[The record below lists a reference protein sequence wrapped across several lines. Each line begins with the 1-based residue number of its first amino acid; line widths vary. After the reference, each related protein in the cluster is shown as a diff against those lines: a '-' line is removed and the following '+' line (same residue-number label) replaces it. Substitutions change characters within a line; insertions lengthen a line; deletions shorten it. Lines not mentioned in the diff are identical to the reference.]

1 MTSRAIRSC
10 IHQRRLRFAL
20 ATAFSVTALTGTEAF
35 AQTANT
41 QTGNSG
47 GASSQSADITAGEA
61 GRTLTS
67 QNVFSSTADGT
78 SAIGGNAG
86 RFTSSRLADQPTAV
100 GNANATQQ
108 NAFNQ
113 ARNLQRLNQQFNRA
127 SQNRNPGSTQGRRAI
142 RPSLR
147 LGFVPAPRPTEE
159 LRESL
164 SRQIQ
169 ALRVKVP
176 RLADGRSE
184 FASVK
189 FDFGSRGEVILT
201 GNVPNTDAGNLLVN
215 ILRMEPG
222 VTSVENQ
229 MNITPPAP
237 AR

>member
-10 IHQRRLRFAL
+10 IHQRRFRFGL
-20 ATAFSVTALTGTEAF
+20 ATAFSVTVLIGTDVF

-41 QTGNSG
+41 QSG
-47 GASSQSADITAGEA
+47 SASGQSADITAGEA

-67 QNVFSSTADGT
+67 QNVFSSTADGA
-78 SAIGGNAG
+78 SAIGENDG
-86 RFTSSRLADQPTAV
+86 RFTSSRLSDQPTAG
-100 GNANATQQ
+100 GNTNATQQ

-127 SQNRNPGSTQGRRAI
+127 SQNRNTGSTQGRRTI

-147 LGFVPAPRPTEE
+147 LGFVPAPRPTED

-164 SRQIQ
+164 SKQIQ
-169 ALRVKVP
+169 ALKIKVP
-176 RLADGRSE
+176 KLADGRSE

-189 FDFGSRGEVILT
+189 FDFGSRGEVILS
-201 GNVPNTDAGNLLVN
+201 GAVPNTDAGNLLVN

-222 VTSVENQ
+222 VTSVKNQ

-237 AR
+237 GR